1 MSGGG
6 GRSSTVTSGINP
18 KDFPELMEMLD
29 LSAQRTREQLAGD
42 RKIIADPTKEQL
54 ESLNQKTR
62 LAEDKIYGRGMY
74 DDSALQRQ
82 TLENMAGTQAG
93 KAASGGTYGSAR
105 TQAAN
110 TAQLA
115 DAANLFNVNKRKV
128 ASEGVR
134 DLGDVGTFFQEAN
147 QKGLDSQGM
156 ALDQFFNRI
165 NAGAPKTTTTTGG
178 GK

>member
-1 MSGGG
+1 MGGG
-6 GRSSTVTSGINP
+6 GGNTSTATTGINP

-29 LSAQRTREQLAGD
+29 LSAQRTREQLSGD
-42 RKIIADPTKEQL
+42 RKIVADPTKEQL
-54 ESLNQKTR
+54 ESLKQKTR

-74 DDSALQRQ
+74 DDRAMAQRA
-82 TLENMAGTQAG
+82 LENLQGSRAGQ
-93 KAASGGTYGSAR
+93 AASGGYHGSAR
-105 TQAAN
+105 SQASDKGAALN
-110 TAQLA
+110 MA
-115 DAANLFNVNKRKV
+115 DLFNVKRRKV
-128 ASEGVR
+128 SSEGVR